1 MVLRLRACASSW
13 TTGATP
19 CAEKTTV
26 APSGTSSVS
35 STKIAPRFSSVVTT
49 CLLCT
54 ISLRTYTG
62 GAVACSSAFSTVTTA
77 RSTPAQ

>member
-1 MVLRLRACASSW
+1 MVRRLRLAASAC

-35 STKIAPRFSSVVTT
+35 STKIAPRASSARTT
-49 CLLCT
+49 CRLWT
-54 ISLRTYTG
+54 ICLRT
-62 GAVACSSAFSTVTTA
+62 
-77 RSTPAQ
+77 